1 MNTVGTSL
9 ENEHRR
15 RRILALT
22 LLGSLDIDSIN
33 LVSRYYPHSSIQQLY
48 REGDALLTSVHHWHV
63 NRVGWGALC
72 VAGGG
77 AYYFAKKSINAD
89 RASRYEAEL
98 KKKAQLAAMEAEHR
112 RQSTLNEPITAPS
125 ENPSLK
131 RANMARFQSAADDVA
146 SPSAEAGH
154 DPAPTRHEPETEAE
168 RVLEKGKYEATQPFR
183 PPKGNRL

>member
-1 MNTVGTSL
+1 MLTGSAGELFASVSVSFNFC
-9 ENEHRR
+9 
-15 RRILALT
+15 LA
-22 LLGSLDIDSIN
+22 S
-33 LVSRYYPHSSIQQLY
+33 QQLQ
-48 REGDALLTSVHHWHV
+48 VI
-63 NRVGWGALC
+63 RVPAANNPA
-72 VAGGG
+72 AGGG

-112 RQSTLNEPITAPS
+112 RQSSLNEPITAPS

-183 PPKGNRL
+183 PPRGNRLS

>member
-1 MNTVGTSL
+1 MNTISSGKNISIDFVGAVL
-9 ENEHRR
+9 YV
-15 RRILALT
+15 
-22 LLGSLDIDSIN
+22 DSIN
-33 LVSRYYPHSSIQQLY
+33 LGRLGSSL
-48 REGDALLTSVHHWHV
+48 RRKTDNPA
-63 NRVGWGALC
+63 
-72 VAGGG
+72 AGGG

-112 RQSTLNEPITAPS
+112 RQSSLNEPITAPS

-183 PPKGNRL
+183 PPRGNRLS